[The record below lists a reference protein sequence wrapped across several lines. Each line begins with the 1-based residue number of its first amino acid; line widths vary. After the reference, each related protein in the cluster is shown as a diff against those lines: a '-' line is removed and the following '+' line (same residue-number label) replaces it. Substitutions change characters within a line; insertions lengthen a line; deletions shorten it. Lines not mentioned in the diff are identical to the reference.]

1 MITEWRPYVEYVRSC
16 LFLDFDNVFS
26 GLKKQ
31 SPALAAA
38 FAKDPGAWFEWLEN
52 YEFQEG
58 VGSRRVLVRK
68 CYINPQAYGEYRP
81 FFVKAGFQVIDCP
94 PLTGQGKNGADIHM
108 VVDALGYMDHKVR
121 YDEFIVMSADADF
134 TPLLVKLR
142 EHDRSTFVVTTG
154 LSSLAYRNSA
164 DACMDTIGFVDA
176 LETVYA
182 TRRSASEPRP
192 LPPREP
198 DDPAAADREEIRR
211 LVKKLIVDSGDEMVL
226 ANLSFQIKDR
236 LGHMPG
242 IGDWFG
248 YKKFKSFLESLRV
261 DSIEIDSAVPGYA
274 RIKEAVRAP
283 KAAGRPQVASTL
295 TKAGEIY
302 GVPQLTPAAYGAY
315 FKMLSQYLQQRE
327 YDLTETS
334 KSLRDA
340 MASAGFPLSRKDAS
354 FILVGIQRC
363 LPLNGGAKPGP
374 DELSRAFLD
383 NVRSMFAGSLLPC
396 SEEEEEELRRSL
408 GG

>member
-1 MITEWRPYVEYVRSC
+1 MEYVRSC

-176 LETVYA
+176 LNTVYPTGA
-182 TRRSASEPRP
+182 TRRSVPEPRP
-192 LPPREP
+192 QPPREP
-198 DDPAAADREEIRR
+198 DAVAAADQDDLRR
-211 LVKKLIVDSGDEMVL
+211 LVKSLIADSGDEIVL
-226 ANLSFQIKDR
+226 ANLSFQMKER
-236 LGHMPG
+236 LAHMPG
-242 IGDWFG
+242 VGDWFG
-248 YKKFKSFLESLRV
+248 YKKFKAFLESLRV
-261 DSIEIDSAVPGYA
+261 DAIEIDSAVPGYA
-274 RIKEAVRAP
+274 RFKDSGKSA
-283 KAAGRPQVASTL
+283 KAAVRPQVASTL
-295 TKAGEIY
+295 AKAGDIY
-302 GVPQLTPAAYGAY
+302 GVPQLAPAGYGAY
-315 FKMLSQYLQQRE
+315 FRLLSQYLARRE

-340 MASAGFPLSRKDAS
+340 MVEAGFPLSRKDAS
-354 FILVGIQRC
+354 FILVGIQRY

-383 NVRSMFAGSLLPC
+383 NVRSMFAGSMLPC
-396 SEEEEEELRRSL
+396 SEEEEEELRRAL
-408 GG
+408 GA